1 MMNREI
7 IEKSIHIFGNKKSR
21 IVLGIAVL
29 ILFVTLLIGN
39 QATTR
44 TSYHKESN
52 QIAVKLNDINVQ
64 LNKLSSHPK
73 VSGAYESA
81 LNAIRQDVHS
91 MNKSVLLM
99 AKSEEVKNVSSQ
111 ILTLKEDINSGLRDL
126 KKSVS
131 SGVDNKE
138 LLNADVLPFEV
149 IAIDVIA
156 GQPYVSVDYDKH
168 IIPIAVGDLLAS
180 WRVNNVDYDLKMA
193 EFRNEKNQF
202 VRVTL
207 KEV

>member
-1 MMNREI
+1 MINREI
-7 IEKSIHIFGNKKSR
+7 IAKGIHILGNKKAR
-21 IVLGIAVL
+21 IVLGSVVFVL
-29 ILFVTLLIGN
+29 FSTFLIGN

-44 TSYHKESN
+44 ADYQKESN

-81 LNAIRQDVHS
+81 LNAIRQDVRS
-91 MNKSVLLM
+91 MNESVLLM

-131 SGVDNKE
+131 SGMDNKE
-138 LLNADVLPFEV
+138 LLSEDVLPFQV

-168 IIPIAVGDLLAS
+168 IIPIAVGDFLAS
-180 WRVNNVDYDLKMA
+180 WRVNNVDYDLKVA

-202 VRVTL
+202 VRVNL
-207 KEV
+207 QEV